1 MAKITDAVKHY
12 LNGAWYYQKKADF
25 LEEKIK
31 TLQSKAEKMTAS
43 FQDVPTFGGFEDHR
57 QQLIAEM
64 VDCKREQEKIKQQCR
79 NKWHEIEYFIGLVE
93 DYQEA
98 LVLQMRYLYYEDWQT
113 IALKLN
119 YDERHIFR
127 IHGRALLNLIAIH
140 KQIMEVSGRKL
151 F

>member
-1 MAKITDAVKHY
+1 MKQTEKVKHY

-25 LEEKIK
+25 LEEKIQM
-31 TLQSKAEKMTAS
+31 LQSKPEKMTAS
-43 FQDVPTFGGFEDHR
+43 FQDVPVFGGFQDHR

-64 VDCKREQEKIKQQCR
+64 VDAEREQSKMKQQCR
-79 NKWHEIEYFIGLVE
+79 NKKQEIEYIIGMVE

-98 LVLQMRYLYYEDWQT
+98 LVLEMRYLYYENWQT

-119 YDERHIFR
+119 YDVRSIYR
-127 IHGRALLNLIAIH
+127 IHGKALLSLIAIH
-140 KQIMEVSGRKL
+140 KRIIEASGKRL